1 MKRRIFKHQVIL
13 VVTAII
19 LTFLSMSWFMY
30 NNLSE
35 QMQEAVKDECQVM
48 AYAVNTYGEEYVEKA
63 GTRTESRVTLIAS
76 DGSILYDSVEE
87 ESSMEARRFPV
98 TPTRCR
104 RRRSTMRF
112 VWTMA
117 MFCGLPAQRKACL
130 RLSLPELP
138 E

>member
-87 ESSMEARRFPV
+87 ESSMENHSSR
-98 TPTRCR
+98 
-104 RRRSTMRF
+104 
-112 VWTMA
+112 
-117 MFCGLPAQRKACL
+117 
-130 RLSLPELP
+130 PEF
-138 E
+138 

>member
-48 AYAVNTYGEEYVEKA
+48 AYAVNTYG
-63 GTRTESRVTLIAS
+63 
-76 DGSILYDSVEE
+76 
-87 ESSMEARRFPV
+87 
-98 TPTRCR
+98 
-104 RRRSTMRF
+104 
-112 VWTMA
+112 
-117 MFCGLPAQRKACL
+117 
-130 RLSLPELP
+130 
-138 E
+138 